1 MHPWRLR
8 NGRRIHVAQL
18 AGAKARADF
27 GTVGTIEVL
36 PCSKAV
42 LVSSPL
48 SRLII
53 NADDFGLT
61 SGVNRAILELHAAG
75 VLTSTTLMARAG
87 ATPEAIRKALASPS
101 LGVGCHVVLVDG
113 QPVLPPGEIASLID
127 ARTGCFYAT
136 LTAFLSR
143 LFSGRIR
150 ASEIEAEA
158 AAQIALL
165 QNSGLR
171 LTHIDTHKHT
181 HMFPPVLR
189 PLLRAARAAGIGA
202 VRNPFE
208 PEWAVRATPR
218 ATLLRSARRVIAL
231 RRLGPFFRSIISR
244 QQIAT
249 TDGTI
254 AVAGTGQFNADT
266 VRALLSEVPEG
277 TWELVTH
284 PGYNDADLDQVRTP
298 ATCVPRGTRSVR
310 PWQRFAEYPSIDLIS
325 FADLHSPM

>member
-1 MHPWRLR
+1 M
-8 NGRRIHVAQL
+8 
-18 AGAKARADF
+18 
-27 GTVGTIEVL
+27 
-36 PCSKAV
+36 
-42 LVSSPL
+42 

-61 SGVNRAILELHAAG
+61 SGINRAILELHQAG

-87 ATPEAIRKALASPS
+87 ATAEALRMAKATPT

-113 QPVLPPGEIASLID
+113 EPVLPPRKIPSLVD
-127 ARTGCFYAT
+127 HKTGRFSVS

-143 LFSGRIR
+143 LFSGRVR
-150 ASEIEAEA
+150 SSEIEAEA

-165 QNSGLR
+165 KNAGLT

-189 PLLRAARAAGIGA
+189 PLLRAARAAGISA

-218 ATLLRSARRVIAL
+218 AKLTRSAEVIAL
-231 RRLGPFFRSIISR
+231 RRLGPFFRRIISG
-244 QQIAT
+244 QHIFT

-266 VRALLSEVPEG
+266 VRALLGELPEG

-284 PGYNDADLDQVRTP
+284 PGYNDADLDKVRTRLRASRDTERLALAAVRDFP
-298 ATCVPRGTRSVR
+298 A
-310 PWQRFAEYPSIDLIS
+310 IDLIS
-325 FADLHSPM
+325 FADLHGPL